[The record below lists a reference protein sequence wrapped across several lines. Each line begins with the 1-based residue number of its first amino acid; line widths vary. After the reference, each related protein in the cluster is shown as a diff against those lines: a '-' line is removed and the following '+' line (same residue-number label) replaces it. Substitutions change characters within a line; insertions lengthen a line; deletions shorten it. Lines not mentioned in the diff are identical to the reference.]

1 MKELRKH
8 PRVVNTRK
16 DANGRTHYQVF
27 LQEYDNAIA
36 SITLHH
42 EWRDMTPEGYR
53 WGDPYNE
60 DEGHTAGLYFAHLL
74 NRYACE
80 EDDDDEQVECEERW
94 LRDNADKLPKASEAL
109 EQVFEALHTCDK
121 DFAYELSLVYGDK
134 DHFVETPERVR
145 KA

>member
-1 MKELRKH
+1 MKKH
-8 PRVVNTRK
+8 PRVVNTRQ
-16 DANGRTHYQVF
+16 DASGRTHYQVF
-27 LQEYDNAIA
+27 AQEYDNAIA
-36 SITLHH
+36 SIALHH
-42 EWRDMTPEGYR
+42 EWNDMIPEGYY
-53 WGDPYNE
+53 WGHPYNE

-80 EDDDDEQVECEERW
+80 HDDDSAGVKFEERW

-109 EQVFEALHTCDK
+109 EQVFEALLTCDK

-145 KA
+145 KAGQ